1 MVERLR
7 EAIEKARQARQAG
20 AGQPGVP
27 APALPPQGGPATP
40 PGIPPAVGATAVAMQ
55 AWDTLP
61 LVEPV
66 AEILVRSRIVSAD
79 RTNPAYLPFDVLR
92 TRLMKIARD
101 RGWRR
106 IAVTSPTK
114 GCGKSFVTLNLS
126 FALSRGAG
134 PRVMVFDLDMRAPS
148 LAQSLGVDPGVGIA
162 AFLGGRN
169 TWEEASF
176 RIAPRLA
183 IIPSARPVAN
193 SAELLLSPLATE
205 AINTALAR
213 LDPALV
219 IFDLPPLIGCDDALA
234 FMPNVDAVL
243 IVTRAGLTTP
253 DDLHTSERLLAGGP
267 EILGVVLNGAED
279 EDVDSYSA
287 VYATAEEA

>member
-7 EAIEKARQARQAG
+7 EAIEKARQARQA
-20 AGQPGVP
+20 AAAQPGVP
-27 APALPPQGGPATP
+27 SPAVPPQGGPAAP
-40 PGIPPAVGATAVAMQ
+40 PGIPSAVAVQ
-55 AWDTLP
+55 AWDALP
-61 LVEPV
+61 LAEP
-66 AEILVRSRIVSAD
+66 AGDSLLRSRIVSAD
-79 RTNPAYLPFDVLR
+79 RTNPAYLPFDILR

-114 GCGKSFVTLNLS
+114 GCGKSFVALNLG

-134 PRVMVFDLDMRAPS
+134 PRVMVLDLDMRAPT

-169 TWEEASF
+169 GWQEACF

-193 SAELLLSPLATE
+193 SAELLLSPSATE
-205 AINTALAR
+205 AINTVLAR

-234 FMPNVDAVL
+234 FMPNADAVL

-279 EDVDSYSA
+279 EDADSYSA